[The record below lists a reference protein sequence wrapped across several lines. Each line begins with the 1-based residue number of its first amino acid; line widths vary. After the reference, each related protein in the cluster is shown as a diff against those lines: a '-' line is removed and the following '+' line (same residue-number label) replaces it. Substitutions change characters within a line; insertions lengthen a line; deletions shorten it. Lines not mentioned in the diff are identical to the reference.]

1 MESGESEERV
11 WSSKR
16 RSVEGSG
23 WRRRS
28 MFFIFLWGWYSFS
41 IGWIIGVRVPC
52 RVFVGSNSVTY
63 CLVLLSSDWP
73 TGFFAFELEFDGIE
87 KESFMLFVLCPRQ
100 SVLRFAAAHDHDNTR
115 KEGGFD

>member
-28 MFFIFLWGWYSFS
+28 MFFNFLWGWYSFC
-41 IGWIIGVRVPC
+41 IGWIIGVRVLC
-52 RVFVGSNSVTY
+52 RVFVGSNSVKY
-63 CLVLLSSDWP
+63 CLVLLSFDWP
-73 TGFFAFELEFDGIE
+73 SSLSETGIFACEFEFDGIE
-87 KESFMLFVLCPRQ
+87 KESFMLFIVCPRP
-100 SVLRFAAAHDHDNTR
+100 SVFRDAAAAHDS
-115 KEGGFD
+115 

>member
-28 MFFIFLWGWYSFS
+28 MFFNFLWGWYSFC
-41 IGWIIGVRVPC
+41 IGWIIGVRVLC

-63 CLVLLSSDWP
+63 CLVLLSFDWP
-73 TGFFAFELEFDGIE
+73 SSLSETGFF
-87 KESFMLFVLCPRQ
+87 C
-100 SVLRFAAAHDHDNTR
+100 LRIR
-115 KEGGFD
+115 I

>member
-1 MESGESEERV
+1 MGSGGSGERV

-28 MFFIFLWGWYSFS
+28 MFFNFLWGWYSFC
-41 IGWIIGVRVPC
+41 IGWIIGVRVLC

-63 CLVLLSSDWP
+63 CLALLSSDWP
-73 TGFFAFELEFDGIE
+73 SSLSETGFFAFELEFDGIE
-87 KESFMLFVLCPRQ
+87 KESFMLFIVCPRP
-100 SVLRFAAAHDHDNTR
+100 SVFRYAAVAHDS
-115 KEGGFD
+115 